1 MKFLAGATLGYFSLK
16 GLDAIDGMHRSMGGP
31 IPTRF
36 CGTLEDH
43 LTVGDF
49 PANTNYARFF
59 VRYNRQNRDIFRGFV
74 KCAPFDQQDMTVADA
89 RARKRFA
96 AFYQRNLRMGLW
108 RCDRVNR
115 DDGWVKKWDIPAHG
129 CPAREAGSF
138 LKFFP
143 KTSDSVYP
151 QPQTETEDPYYPPE
165 CMADMNYWRDGA
177 WSTADDASCSTPS
190 FAPKSDGTCIDLAD
204 SGFITVDGDYMDWED
219 TATGADAIYGIP
231 CGFQFSDIELTHAKK
246 LRSVTFS
253 NADNKNHYLHNTMFK
268 GLKDLA
274 TIVISGQ
281 EELTDLHPD
290 LLKLIRRPRKLKE
303 FEISGM
309 RLNVMRQMREDF
321 FGYDDWVGRLD
332 SFTMSDN
339 SHLTA
344 LKEGWFE
351 GIKNIDLH
359 ASIFDNGNLVSVPT
373 VFMERVADVSTLD
386 LSGNNLASL
395 PDVFGNMTNVEEIDL
410 SDNNFDTVPN
420 EYFAGMS
427 PDQAFEIELD
437 GNNCTPSVSPCTSA
451 NVCECD

>member
-1 MKFLAGATLGYFSLK
+1 MKVLAGASLCYFSLK
-16 GLDAIDGMHRSMGGP
+16 GADAIDGMYRSMGGP

-43 LTVGDF
+43 LTVSDF
-49 PANTNYARFF
+49 PANSNPGRFF

-74 KCAPFDQQDMTVADA
+74 KCAPFDQEDMTVADA

-96 AFYQRNLRMGLW
+96 AMYPRKLRMGLW

-115 DDGWVKKWDIPAHG
+115 DDGWVKKWDIPVHG

-143 KTSDSVYP
+143 KSAESVYP
-151 QPQTETEDPYYPPE
+151 QALSEKEDPYYPPE
-165 CMADMNYWRDGA
+165 CVSDMDYWRNGA
-177 WSTADDASCSTPS
+177 FVNADDASCETPS
-190 FAPKSDGTCIDLAD
+190 FGVKSDGTCIDMAD
-204 SGFITVDGDYMDWED
+204 NSFITVDGDYMDWED
-219 TATGADAIYGIP
+219 TASGADALVGIP
-231 CGFQFSDIELTHAKK
+231 CGFQFTDIEMTHGKK
-246 LRSVTFS
+246 LRSVTFA
-253 NADNKNHYLHNTMFK
+253 NADNDNHYLNNKMFK

-274 TIVISGQ
+274 SITISGQ
-281 EELTDLHPD
+281 ENLTDLHPD

-303 FEISGM
+303 IEISGM

-339 SHLTA
+339 SHLTS

-351 GIKNIDLH
+351 GIKNIDQH
-359 ASIFDNGNLVSVPT
+359 VSIFDNGNLVQVPE
-373 VFMERVADVSTLD
+373 VFMERIADAQTID
-386 LSGNNLASL
+386 LSGNNLSHL
-395 PDVFGNMTNVEEIDL
+395 PDVFGNMTNIEEIDL
-410 SDNNFDTVPN
+410 SDNNFDIIPN
-420 EYFAGMS
+420 EYFAGMT

-437 GNNCTPSVSPCTSA
+437 ANNCTPTVNPCTSA